1 MLNVKYWPTLLG
13 ITLLRGIGLLPLPII
28 ALLGYTLG
36 LLFFILFIPRRRIA
50 MLNISRCFP
59 RLSGWK
65 VCLICL
71 QNFAYT
77 GQTLLCAVQN
87 LTMSEKRLRR
97 MVTVTNRESYD
108 QALAEGRNVILLAPH
123 FLGLDMG
130 GYVLSVERPM
140 ITMYQYS
147 KNQCIDGMVKKGRER
162 FDGIAVERKEPLR
175 NLIKLIRQG
184 KPFYYLPDQDAGR
197 KGVFVPFFGI
207 KASTFP
213 MLGKFT
219 QMTNAVVVPCRV
231 SVKPWGLG
239 YELSLGEAIDNF
251 ATGDDIKDTI
261 RMNQIIEQMIEQQPE
276 QYFWVH
282 KRFKTRPD
290 KESKFYN

>member
-1 MLNVKYWPTLLG
+1 MFSVKYWPSLLG
-13 ITLLRGIGLLPLPII
+13 IAFLRAVGLLPLPLI
-28 ALLGYTLG
+28 ALVGYLLG
-36 LLFFILFIPRRRIA
+36 LMFFVLFIPRRRIA

-59 RLSGWK
+59 EFSKWK
-65 VCLICL
+65 VAIICL

-77 GQTLLCAVQN
+77 GQTLLCAGQN
-87 LTMSEKRLRR
+87 LTMGEKRMRR
-97 MVTVTNRESYD
+97 MVTIKNRESYD
-108 QALAEGRNVILLAPH
+108 NALAEKRNIILLAPH

-130 GYVLSVERPM
+130 GYILSVERPM
-140 ITMYQYS
+140 ITMYQYT
-147 KNQCIDGMVKKGRER
+147 KNKLIDRMVKNGRER

-207 KASTFP
+207 AASTFP

-231 SVKPWGLG
+231 SVKPWGMG

-251 ATGDDIKDTI
+251 ASGDDIKDTT
-261 RMNQIIEQMIEQQPE
+261 RMNQIIEQMIEQKPE